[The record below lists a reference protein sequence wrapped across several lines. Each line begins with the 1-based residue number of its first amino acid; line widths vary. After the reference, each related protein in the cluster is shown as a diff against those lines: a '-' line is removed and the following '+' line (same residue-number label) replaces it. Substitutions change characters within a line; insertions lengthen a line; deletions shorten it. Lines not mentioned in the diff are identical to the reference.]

1 MCFIFFGLNRR
12 QFHFQKINSSKQK
25 NLKEGK
31 KHKHRLYKWDQILWN
46 KSSLS
51 LQTTNSAV
59 VSGLQQNG
67 VLTDKTSITF
77 KSKLQFPD
85 EANSLAGF
93 LWPFCRFSI
102 LLLWPPGGWSSL
114 PSLPLS
120 SFLWVFVSDDFQNVT
135 GHEASLLSTRH
146 SDEAAAFALAAHAN
160 LRVKK
165 SYLWQHLRIE
175 NTVYKYSQTK

>member
-1 MCFIFFGLNRR
+1 MRSNPVKQIFSLPAN
-12 QFHFQKINSSKQK
+12 NKQCS
-25 NLKEGK
+25 
-31 KHKHRLYKWDQILWN
+31 RLWPATKCW
-46 KSSLS
+46 
-51 LQTTNSAV
+51 
-59 VSGLQQNG
+59 

-93 LWPFCRFSI
+93 LWDHFVGSVSSSSDLQAADPPF
-102 LLLWPPGGWSSL
+102 
-114 PSLPLS
+114 PLS
-120 SFLWVFVSDDFQNVT
+120 LSLHFSWVFVSDDFQSVT

-160 LRVKK
+160 LREKK

-175 NTVYKYSQTK
+175 NTVCKCSRTKYNNISPNISIYNM

>member
-1 MCFIFFGLNRR
+1 MRSNPVKQIFSLPAN
-12 QFHFQKINSSKQK
+12 NKQCS
-25 NLKEGK
+25 
-31 KHKHRLYKWDQILWN
+31 RLWPATKCW
-46 KSSLS
+46 
-51 LQTTNSAV
+51 
-59 VSGLQQNG
+59 

-120 SFLWVFVSDDFQNVT
+120 SFLWVFVSDDFQSVT

-160 LRVKK
+160 LREKK

-175 NTVYKYSQTK
+175 NTVCKCSRTKYNNISPNISIYNM